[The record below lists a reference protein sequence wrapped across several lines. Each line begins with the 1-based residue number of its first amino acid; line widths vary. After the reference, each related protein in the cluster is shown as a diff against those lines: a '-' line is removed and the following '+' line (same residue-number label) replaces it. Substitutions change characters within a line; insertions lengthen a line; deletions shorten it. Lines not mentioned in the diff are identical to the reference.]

1 MIHSSNTVWPHKKT
15 VVKSYAVQSIPIQT
29 KVKLNF
35 TQKQEMIFI
44 TQLVYIKEGQESV
57 FHHFEDI
64 AIPTISKY
72 NGRLLLRV
80 RPTEN
85 TFIEH
90 YIEPPYEIH
99 LIEFDDEQDFEN
111 FKQDDERKKFLHLK
125 DQSIQ
130 SVLLIKG
137 TKL

>member
-1 MIHSSNTVWPHKKT
+1 MI
-15 VVKSYAVQSIPIQT
+15 YII
-29 KVKLNF
+29 
-35 TQKQEMIFI
+35 
-44 TQLVYIKEGQESV
+44 QLVYIKEGQESV
-57 FHHFEDI
+57 FHQFEDI
-64 AIPTISKY
+64 AIPTIYRY

-85 TFIEH
+85 AFIEH
-90 YIEPPYEIH
+90 HIAIPYEIH
-99 LIEFDDEQDFEN
+99 LVEFDDEQDFEN

-125 DQSIQ
+125 DQSIK